1 MDKKERV
8 ICLINDELF
17 RIEKNR
23 FPRMY
28 TCDVVEV
35 LKTIKE
41 TLNEK
46 PVFDKDCNYKGKK
59 ISEMNECEL
68 REALYN
74 VITFSVDNLR
84 SQLKGFS
91 AQVEIVSGGKKL

>member
-1 MDKKERV
+1 
-8 ICLINDELF
+8 
-17 RIEKNR
+17 
-23 FPRMY
+23 
-28 TCDVVEV
+28 
-35 LKTIKE
+35 
-41 TLNEK
+41 
-46 PVFDKDCNYKGKK
+46 
-59 ISEMNECEL
+59 MNECEL